1 MVLAHEHLPKTARQL
16 AFVHDELQFEAES
29 QEVDDLKFLLE
40 LTAAQAG
47 EYYKMRCPVAAES
60 KSGSTWADVH

>member
-1 MVLAHEHLPKTARQL
+1 MVLTNENLPKTARQL

-29 QEVDDLKFLLE
+29 HEVDDLKFLLE
-40 LTAAQAG
+40 LTAMQAG

-60 KSGSTWADVH
+60 KSGANWAEVH